1 MHKDPQ
7 LAQKYTEL
15 VESVNSWPTETC
27 NDCGNEFPKEKS
39 FSSRCPICFK
49 VSKDYSILQGD
60 KSFLWMQMR
69 YSEALSKNK
78 ELMSAASKL
87 LATVKA
93 QEAEIAELRKKGP
106 NNSIKIADTDFDL
119 KTIRDMLVLCHP
131 DRHAS
136 VNDAGQS
143 QADKAHA
150 VTQKLLILRDKLR
163 S

>member
-1 MHKDPQ
+1 MHKDPSV
-7 LAQKYTEL
+7 AQKYAEL

-27 NDCGNEFPKEKS
+27 NECGNEFPKEKS

-49 VSKDYSILQGD
+49 VGKDYAILQGD

-69 YSEALSKNK
+69 YAEALSKNK

-93 QEAEIAELRKKGP
+93 QEAEIAELKKKGG
-106 NNSIKIADTDFDL
+106 SSLTLSETDLDM

-131 DRHAS
+131 DRHS
-136 VNDAGQS
+136 GTGDSGQS
-143 QADKAHA
+143 QSDKAHA
-150 VTQKLLILRDKLR
+150 VTQKLLILREKLR